1 MTTEQRSPRLG
12 VPAPQ
17 GRQASG
23 ARCPVPGAR
32 CAVHVP
38 FVGRWSTSGEAAFG
52 RPETRATLSALSWI
66 RIGLDQAHDE
76 SSALDSARRHELT
89 VHAAAYVEVALGR
102 KLPLASHDRWLQ
114 GAAAA
119 EGAAL
124 RDQAGP

>member
-23 ARCPVPGAR
+23 AGR
-32 CAVHVP
+32 AVHVS
-38 FVGRWSTSGEAAFG
+38 FVGRWSTSGEAAFR

-76 SSALDSARRHELT
+76 SSVLDSVRRHELT
-89 VHAAAYVEVALGR
+89 VYGAAYVEVGLGR
-102 KLPLASHDRWLQ
+102 KLPLAGHDRRLQ
-114 GAAAA
+114 GTASA
-119 EGAAL
+119 EGATL